1 MSYNCPAHITTNV
14 RICNELSSTYSIST
28 TITSFLVRQR
38 KVVIIITR
46 IIITIAW
53 YKREQLLTIWNE
65 WMNEYM
71 YLSLKC
77 AYHQKILFSH
87 LILHFMQWTSAK
99 KFFDLDKKRFCYE
112 CLKTWKSY
120 FLAVDP
126 YRWLQHR
133 HVQSCDVVAKTLWY
147 CLVLHCIFSSVNA
160 ALCD

>member
-112 CLKTWKSY
+112 CLKTWKPF
-120 FLAVDP
+120 FLAVDLC
-126 YRWLQHR
+126 RWSQHR
-133 HVQSCDVVAKTLWY
+133 HAQSCDVDSGT
-147 CLVLHCIFSSVNA
+147 
-160 ALCD
+160 CDFRLDLSLLFYLSL